1 MITMIEVAHG
11 IYGAWR
17 FAHFDHTGMTYF
29 DQSIEGF
36 WKSFFAA
43 VIVLPAYIVLLALA
57 RDSQPEAMTGAP
69 IVRVVFIEAIAYVL
83 AWVAFP
89 LMMTVIADLLDRRER
104 YIGFIVAANW
114 SSVIQV
120 AVLLPAAA
128 IFTASGAAP
137 ALLLYVA
144 VWGAILAYAW
154 FIAKTAMDVTGLA
167 AAGLVLLSVIIEM
180 LIDGISSFMIAVR

>member
-1 MITMIEVAHG
+1 MITVSEVAHG

-17 FAHFDHTGMTYF
+17 LAHFDQTGMTYL
-29 DQSIEGF
+29 DKSIDGF

-43 VIVLPAYIVLLALA
+43 VIVLPAFIVLLALA

-89 LMMTVIADLLDRRER
+89 LMMVVVADLLDRRER

-128 IFTASGAAP
+128 IFAASGGAP

-144 VWGAILAYAW
+144 VWGAILVYAW
-154 FIAKTAMDVTGLA
+154 FIAKTAMDLTGLA